1 MFKKATKSNLKIR
14 LALSGASGSGKTYS
28 ALSIASNLG
37 NRIALIDTERG
48 SASKYADL
56 FNFDTCE
63 LTNHHPAKYIEAIR
77 QAEDMG
83 YDIIIIDSLTHA
95 WFSELELAGGR
106 FDGWAKVRPLERK
119 LIDAMIG
126 SKCHIIATMRSKTE
140 WLIEENQK
148 NGKSSYS
155 PKKVGTSPIQASGVE
170 YEFDV
175 AGELDYTHILTI
187 SKSRCPAVTDKTFLN
202 PGKELASSLKS
213 WLATEEESQPQTIET
228 PQRLEA
234 VSVADSQDLRVKQ
247 IRTLLDYPIE
257 LIKEWLQSNHVER
270 PSQLDSRKVDELV
283 KTMCLAWASP
293 LSAHPKYTADSYEK
307 NVVRAVIEG
316 YSELDAIQNWMKQV
330 QQLKKQ
336 EQKQEA
342 GIFSSFS

>member
-37 NRIALIDTERG
+37 NKIALIDTERG

-77 QAEDMG
+77 QAEGMG

-119 LIDAMIG
+119 LIDAMVG
-126 SKCHIIATMRSKTE
+126 SKCHIIATMRTKTE
-140 WLIEENQK
+140 WLVEETQK
-148 NGKSSYS
+148 NGKSTYT
-155 PKKVGTSPIQASGVE
+155 PKKIGTSPIQSSGVE
-170 YEFDV
+170 YEFDI

-187 SKSRCPAVTDKTFLN
+187 SKSRCPAVTDKTYLN
-202 PGKELASSLKS
+202 TGKELALELKT
-213 WLATEEESQPQTIET
+213 WLATGETVVT
-228 PQRLEA
+228 PQETEP
-234 VSVADSQDLRVKQ
+234 VSVITQDLRIKQ
-247 IRTLLDYPIE
+247 IRTLLNYPIE
-257 LIKEWLQSNHVER
+257 LVKEWLQSQGVER
-270 PSQLDSRKVDELV
+270 PSQLDSSKVDELV

-293 LSAHPKYTADSYEK
+293 LSAHPNYTANSYNK

-316 YSELDAIQNWMKQV
+316 NSEVTAIQNWMLMV
-330 QQLKKQ
+330 RQLN
-336 EQKQEA
+336 QKQEEPRA
-342 GIFSSFS
+342 V

>member
-148 NGKSSYS
+148 KGKSSYS
-155 PKKVGTSPIQASGVE
+155 PKKIGTSPIQASGVE

-202 PGKELASSLKS
+202 PGKELAFELKS
-213 WLATEEESQPQTIET
+213 WLATEESQPQTIES
-228 PQRLEA
+228 PQKLESA
-234 VSVADSQDLRVKQ
+234 WVADTQDLRVKQ

-257 LIKEWLQSNHVER
+257 LIKEWLQSNIVQR
-270 PSQLDSRKVDELV
+270 PQS
-283 KTMCLAWASP
+283 T
-293 LSAHPKYTADSYEK
+293 
-307 NVVRAVIEG
+307 
-316 YSELDAIQNWMKQV
+316 
-330 QQLKKQ
+330 
-336 EQKQEA
+336 
-342 GIFSSFS
+342 

>member
-119 LIDAMIG
+119 LIDSMIG
-126 SKCHIIATMRSKTE
+126 SKCHIIATMRTKTE

-155 PKKVGTSPIQASGVE
+155 PKKVGTSPIQSSGIDF
-170 YEFDV
+170 EFDV

-213 WLATEEESQPQTIET
+213 WLATEESQPQTIEA

-234 VSVADSQDLRVKQ
+234 VSVADTQDLRVKQ

-257 LIKEWLQSNHVER
+257 LIKEWLQSQGAER
-270 PSQLDSRKVDELV
+270 PSQLDSSKVDELV

-293 LSAHPKYTADSYEK
+293 LSAHPKYTADSYDK
-307 NVVRAVIEG
+307 NVLRAVVEG
-316 YSELDAIQNWMKQV
+316 DSEIIAIQNWMNAVSESNRKQKE
-330 QQLKKQ
+330 LK
-336 EQKQEA
+336 A
-342 GIFSSFS
+342 V

>member
-126 SKCHIIATMRSKTE
+126 AKCHIIATMRSKTE

-148 NGKSSYS
+148 KGKSSYS

-202 PGKELASSLKS
+202 PGKELAFELKS
-213 WLATEEESQPQTIET
+213 WLATEESQPQTIES
-228 PQRLEA
+228 PQKLESA
-234 VSVADSQDLRVKQ
+234 SVADTQDLRVKQ

-257 LIKEWLQSNHVER
+257 LIKEWLQSNSVQR
-270 PSQLDSRKVDELV
+270 PSQLDSHKIDELV

-293 LSAHPKYTADSYEK
+293 LSAHPKYTADSYDK

-316 YSELDAIQNWMKQV
+316 YSEFEAIQNWMKQV
-330 QQLKKQ
+330 QQFKKQ

>member
-148 NGKSSYS
+148 KGKSSYS
-155 PKKVGTSPIQASGVE
+155 PKKIGTSPIQASGVE

-202 PGKELASSLKS
+202 PGKELAFELKS
-213 WLATEEESQPQTIET
+213 WLATEESQPLSIEA

-234 VSVADSQDLRVKQ
+234 VSVADSQDLRIKQ
-247 IRTLLDYPIE
+247 IRTLLDYPVE
-257 LIKEWLQSNHVER
+257 LIKEWLQSQGVER

-293 LSAHPKYTADSYEK
+293 LSAHPKYTADSYDN

-316 YSELDAIQNWMKQV
+316 YSELEAIQNWMKQV
-330 QQLKKQ
+330 QQFK
-336 EQKQEA
+336 KQEA

>member
-77 QAEDMG
+77 QAEESG
-83 YDIIIIDSLTHA
+83 YEIIIIDSLTHA

-148 NGKSSYS
+148 KGKSSYS
-155 PKKVGTSPIQASGVE
+155 PKKIGTSPIQASGVE

-202 PGKELASSLKS
+202 PGKELVFELKS
-213 WLATEEESQPQTIET
+213 WLATEESQPQTIES
-228 PQRLEA
+228 PQKLESA
-234 VSVADSQDLRVKQ
+234 SVADTQDLRVKQ

-257 LIKEWLQSNHVER
+257 LIKEWLQSNGVLR
-270 PSQLDSRKVDELV
+270 PSQLDSQFFIQESKFQRQESEAL
-283 KTMCLAWASP
+283 T
-293 LSAHPKYTADSYEK
+293 
-307 NVVRAVIEG
+307 VI
-316 YSELDAIQNWMKQV
+316 
-330 QQLKKQ
+330 
-336 EQKQEA
+336 
-342 GIFSSFS
+342 

>member
-63 LTNHHPAKYIEAIR
+63 LTNHHPAKYIEAIH
-77 QAEDMG
+77 QAEEAG
-83 YDIIIIDSLTHA
+83 YSIIIIDSLTHA
-95 WFSELELAGGR
+95 WFSELEMAGGR

-148 NGKSSYS
+148 KGKSSYS
-155 PKKVGTSPIQASGVE
+155 PKKIGTSPIQASGVE

-202 PGKELASSLKS
+202 PGKELAFELKS
-213 WLATEEESQPQTIET
+213 WLATEESQPQTIES
-228 PQRLEA
+228 PQKLEPA
-234 VSVADSQDLRVKQ
+234 SVANTQDLRVKQ

-257 LIKEWLQSNHVER
+257 LIKEWLQSNGVRR
-270 PSQLDSRKVDELV
+270 PQS
-283 KTMCLAWASP
+283 T
-293 LSAHPKYTADSYEK
+293 
-307 NVVRAVIEG
+307 
-316 YSELDAIQNWMKQV
+316 
-330 QQLKKQ
+330 
-336 EQKQEA
+336 
-342 GIFSSFS
+342 

>member
-83 YDIIIIDSLTHA
+83 YEIIIIDSLTHA

-119 LIDAMIG
+119 LIDSMIG
-126 SKCHIIATMRSKTE
+126 SKCHIIATMRTKTE

-155 PKKVGTSPIQASGVE
+155 PKKVGTSPIQSSGIDF
-170 YEFDV
+170 EFDV

-202 PGKELASSLKS
+202 PGKELALELKS
-213 WLATEEESQPQTIET
+213 WLATVDSQPQTIEA

-247 IRTLLDYPIE
+247 IRTLIDYPVE
-257 LIKEWLQSNHVER
+257 LIKEWLQYNGVER

-293 LSAHPKYTADSYEK
+293 LSAQPKYTADSYDK
-307 NVVRAVIEG
+307 NVLRAVIEG
-316 YSELDAIQNWMKQV
+316 NSEIIAIQNWMNAVSESNRKQKE
-330 QQLKKQ
+330 LK
-336 EQKQEA
+336 A
-342 GIFSSFS
+342 V

>member
-95 WFSELELAGGR
+95 WFSELEMAGGR

-126 SKCHIIATMRSKTE
+126 SRCHIIATMRSKTE

-202 PGKELASSLKS
+202 PGKELALEFKS
-213 WLATEEESQPQTIET
+213 WLATVEESQPQTTVET
-228 PQRLEA
+228 VP
-234 VSVADSQDLRVKQ
+234 DTQDLRVKQ
-247 IRTLLDYPIE
+247 IRTLLDYPVE
-257 LIKEWLQSNHVER
+257 LIKEWLQSNGVER
-270 PSQLDSRKVDELV
+270 PSQLDNNKVDELV

-293 LSAHPKYTADSYEK
+293 LSAHPKYTADSYDK

-316 YSELDAIQNWMKQV
+316 YSEVVAVQNWMNAVCESNRKQKE
-330 QQLKKQ
+330 LK
-336 EQKQEA
+336 A
-342 GIFSSFS
+342 V

>member
-119 LIDAMIG
+119 LIDSMIG

-213 WLATEEESQPQTIET
+213 WLATEEESQPQTIEA

-257 LIKEWLQSNHVER
+257 LIKEWLQSNGVER

-316 YSELDAIQNWMKQV
+316 YSEFEVIQNWMNAVESNRKQKE
-330 QQLKKQ
+330 LK
-336 EQKQEA
+336 A
-342 GIFSSFS
+342 V

>member
-28 ALSIASNLG
+28 ALSIASHLG
-37 NRIALIDTERG
+37 KRIALIDTERG

-63 LTNHHPAKYIEAIR
+63 LTNHHPAKYIEAIH
-77 QAEDMG
+77 QAEEMG
-83 YDIIIIDSLTHA
+83 YHVICIDSLTHA
-95 WFSELELAGGR
+95 WFSEVELAGGR

-126 SKCHIIATMRSKTE
+126 SKCHIIATMRTKTE
-140 WLIEENQK
+140 WLVEETTNK
-148 NGKSSYS
+148 SGKSSFK
-155 PKKVGTSPIQASGVE
+155 PKKIGTSPIQASGIDF
-170 YEFDV
+170 EFDV

-202 PGKELASSLKS
+202 PGKELASLLKT
-213 WLATEEESQPQTIET
+213 WLETEEAQPQVVET
-228 PQRLEA
+228 P
-234 VSVADSQDLRVKQ
+234 SNTYSQDLRVKQ
-247 IRTLLDYPIE
+247 IRTLLDYPLE
-257 LIKEWLQSNHVER
+257 SIKEWLQSNGVQR
-270 PSQLDSRKVDELV
+270 PSQLDSHKIDELV

-293 LSAHPKYTADSYEK
+293 LSAHPKYTADSYDK
-307 NVVRAVIEG
+307 SVVRAVIEG
-316 YSELDAIQNWMKQV
+316 NSEVAAIQNWMKQV
-330 QQLKKQ
+330 QQFKKQ

>member
-1 MFKKATKSNLKIR
+1 
-14 LALSGASGSGKTYS
+14 
-28 ALSIASNLG
+28 
-37 NRIALIDTERG
+37 
-48 SASKYADL
+48 
-56 FNFDTCE
+56 
-63 LTNHHPAKYIEAIR
+63 
-77 QAEDMG
+77 
-83 YDIIIIDSLTHA
+83 
-95 WFSELELAGGR
+95 
-106 FDGWAKVRPLERK
+106 
-119 LIDAMIG
+119 
-126 SKCHIIATMRSKTE
+126 MRSKTE

-213 WLATEEESQPQTIET
+213 WLATEEESQPQTIEV

-257 LIKEWLQSNHVER
+257 LIKEWLQSNGVQR
-270 PSQLDSRKVDELV
+270 PSQLDSHKVDELV

-293 LSAHPKYTADSYEK
+293 LSAHPKYTADSYDK

-316 YSELDAIQNWMKQV
+316 YSEVVAVQNWMNAVQESNRKQKE
-330 QQLKKQ
+330 LK
-336 EQKQEA
+336 A
-342 GIFSSFS
+342 V

>member
-14 LALSGASGSGKTYS
+14 LALSGASSSGKTYS

-126 SKCHIIATMRSKTE
+126 AKCHIIATMRSKTE

-148 NGKSSYS
+148 KGKSSYS

-202 PGKELASSLKS
+202 PGKELAFELKS
-213 WLATEEESQPQTIET
+213 WLATEESQPQTIES
-228 PQRLEA
+228 PQKLESA
-234 VSVADSQDLRVKQ
+234 SVADTQDLRVKQ

-257 LIKEWLQSNHVER
+257 LIGIV
-270 PSQLDSRKVDELV
+270 
-283 KTMCLAWASP
+283 A
-293 LSAHPKYTADSYEK
+293 
-307 NVVRAVIEG
+307 
-316 YSELDAIQNWMKQV
+316 AIQ
-330 QQLKKQ
+330 
-336 EQKQEA
+336 
-342 GIFSSFS
+342 

>member
-1 MFKKATKSNLKIR
+1 MFQKATKSNLKIR

-37 NRIALIDTERG
+37 SRIALIDTERG

-63 LTNHHPAKYIEAIR
+63 LTNHHPAKYIEAIH
-77 QAEDMG
+77 QAEEAG
-83 YDIIIIDSLTHA
+83 YSIIIIDSLSHA

-119 LIDAMIG
+119 LIDSIIG
-126 SKCHIIATMRSKTE
+126 SKCHIIATMRTKTE

-155 PKKVGTSPIQASGVE
+155 PKKIGTLPIQASGVE

-202 PGKELASSLKS
+202 PGKELALEFKS
-213 WLATEEESQPQTIET
+213 WLATVEESPPQTT
-228 PQRLEA
+228 QP
-234 VSVADSQDLRVKQ
+234 VPNSQDLRVKQ
-247 IRTLLDYPIE
+247 IRTLLDYPVE
-257 LIKEWLQSNHVER
+257 LIKEWLRSHDVER
-270 PSQLDSRKVDELV
+270 PSQLDSNKVDELI

-293 LSAHPKYTADSYEK
+293 LSAHPNYTADSYDK

-316 YSELDAIQNWMKQV
+316 YSEFEAIHNWMKQV
-330 QQLKKQ
+330 QQFKKQ